1 MRWIF
6 TYKGDEVLGKS
17 NLLKDLVNGTSTL
30 ENILLRLKVIFTDL
44 EDEKILEW
52 IDGEIRG
59 YSEQNLPQY
68 RILTGQPMGT
78 YIVNMRGKYTNSLV
92 PLRPLISEETFEE
105 LCRVEITDGL
115 VALENILNSDN
126 RDNFNKMVPTE
137 FCHGISTKALQI
149 LQMGIKISSIQLDS
163 IILNAKVRLT
173 EVIMTL
179 EKSFDNIDELDI
191 STQIEERPKEVQG
204 VIYNIQSIV
213 FGDTM
218 EVEIGD
224 RNRIDG
230 SKIGKV
236 LGLNK

>member
-1 MRWIF
+1 
-6 TYKGDEVLGKS
+6 
-17 NLLKDLVNGTSTL
+17 
-30 ENILLRLKVIFTDL
+30 
-44 EDEKILEW
+44 
-52 IDGEIRG
+52 
-59 YSEQNLPQY
+59 
-68 RILTGQPMGT
+68 
-78 YIVNMRGKYTNSLV
+78 
-92 PLRPLISEETFEE
+92 
-105 LCRVEITDGL
+105 
-115 VALENILNSDN
+115 
-126 RDNFNKMVPTE
+126 MVPTE
-137 FCHGISTKALQI
+137 FCHGISTKELQI